1 MGTYKDLDAWK
12 KARMLCKAI
21 YQATESMPETENYGL
36 ISQMRRAVISIASN
50 MAEGYGRDSAKDYIR
65 FLRIACG
72 SSYELETQ
80 IILSHD
86 LGYFTKEQAVELYKR
101 NTVVLKLIR
110 GLIRSLSERQGI
122 SLKEERSTYGS
133 EENVLHAL
141 F

>member
-1 MGTYKDLDAWK
+1 
-12 KARMLCKAI
+12 
-21 YQATESMPETENYGL
+21 MPETENYGL

-72 SSYELETQ
+72 SGYELKTQ

-101 NTVVLKLIR
+101 NTVVLKLMR

-122 SLKEERSTYGS
+122 SLKEEQSSYGS